1 MVKVVGALGAVLFGM
16 GFLLLGNGLFGT
28 LTALRMTHEDFSAA
42 AIGIVV
48 AAHSVGFAAACL
60 TSTRLIDAVGHIRV
74 FAGFAAALA
83 VCCLCFPVA
92 VDPVAWI
99 VLRLIFGYSTAAVFM
114 VGESW
119 LAGAAPA
126 EDKGKVFAVYMI
138 VNKGG
143 FGAGQLLIMLG
154 DPAGDRMFM
163 LGRRV
168 IRRLPDPDRAHPH
181 QSAGRDRVGTARPA
195 SPVPSLSGRGNRR
208 GRGGRDQFV
217 AARAGAGLR
226 RRSWHDAD
234 PGFLLLMAIFL
245 AGSLVLQIPIGR
257 LSDRFD
263 RRTVLFSVTL
273 VTAASCVGMAF
284 ITASGQPTLA
294 MLLGLS
300 ALVGGLSAT
309 IYPIAMTHANDHAK
323 PEQTVAL
330 HAGLLLFFAIGASI
344 GPIVASLTMESV
356 GPGGLF
362 AFGACVYVILALFTL
377 FRMTRRAP
385 LPEDQQTDF
394 VAMPQTSMTS
404 PNVAGLDP
412 RIEDQFEEEL

>member
-28 LTALRMTHEDFSAA
+28 LTALRMTHENFSAA
-42 AIGIVV
+42 AIGIVI
-48 AAHSVGFAAACL
+48 AAHSIGFAAACL
-60 TSTRLIDAVGHIRV
+60 TSTRLIEAVGHIRV
-74 FAGFAAALA
+74 FAGFAAVLS

-92 VDPVAWI
+92 VEPIAWI
-99 VLRLIFGYSTAAVFM
+99 ILRLIFGYATAAVFM

-126 EDKGKVFAVYMI
+126 DGKGKIFAVYMI

-154 DPAGDRMFM
+154 EPSSDRMFM
-163 LGRRV
+163 LAAALYAICLIPIALARIKAPEGIGSEPLSLRSLY
-168 IRRLPDPDRAHPH
+168 RL
-181 QSAGRDRVGTARPA
+181 
-195 SPVPSLSGRGNRR
+195 SPVGVVGAV
-208 GRGGRDQFV
+208 G
-217 AARAGAGLR
+217 AGATNSSLLGLGPVF
-226 RRSWHDAD
+226 AD
-234 PGFLLLMAIFL
+234 GLGMTLTQVSFFMAIFL

-273 VTAASCVGMAF
+273 VTAAACVGMAF
-284 ITASGQPTLA
+284 TTTSEHMTLA
-294 MLLGLS
+294 TLLMLS

-344 GPIVASLTMESV
+344 GPIAASLTMEAI

-362 AFGACVYVILALFTL
+362 AFGACVYVILAIFTV

-385 LPEDQQTDF
+385 LPDDQQTDF

-412 RIEDQFEEEL
+412 RNEDRMEEEI